1 MRKSSNPTFPSCDDI
16 GVCKPDFPLS
26 LYPSG
31 FCVPSSNAVTACEAA
46 LGNGCECSISDSD
59 SAFAGVASIMDIY
72 ISNKSDETLF
82 LISGS
87 GDDQILAIGKN
98 GNKEDDAGVGWMSKG
113 ANDYKPPKKISP
125 NTTVFVRGY
134 LICGKECG
142 EEDTTFKIVLQYS
155 IGVPGKKLGNLVIPV
170 CRFRSKGKKPA
181 PFGSITPCSGTS
193 VAINPPSGI
202 YGVTVERFRETQALI
217 VITGSKNGEQCKVS
231 PDNCPTGMQC
241 NPNTLKCEKKTTN
254 GNGGDLS
261 NRQLLLLVV
270 VSGIAILFTF
280 GFLTFLVVI
289 KRRKQKTS

>member
-1 MRKSSNPTFPSCDDI
+1 MRKSSNPTFLPCEDI
-16 GVCKPDFPLS
+16 GVCKPELFPTI
-26 LYPSG
+26 YPSG
-31 FCVPSSNAVTACEAA
+31 FCVPSSNAVTLCEAA

-59 SAFAGVASIMDIY
+59 SGVAIGIMDIY
-72 ISNKSDETLF
+72 INNKSDETLF

-98 GNKEDDAGVGWMSKG
+98 GNKEDDARVGWMSKG

-125 NTTVFVRGY
+125 NTTVFIRGY
-134 LICGKECG
+134 LVCGKECG
-142 EEDTTFKIVLQYS
+142 EEDTTFKIVLRYS

-170 CRFRSKGKKPA
+170 CRIRSKRKKPA
-181 PFGSITPCSGTS
+181 SFGIIAPCSGAE
-193 VAINPPSGI
+193 VAILPPSGI
-202 YGVTVERFRETQALI
+202 YGAKVEAFRETQAFI
-217 VITGSKNGEQCKVS
+217 VISGSKNGEQKCTVS
-231 PDNCPTGMQC
+231 PDNCPPGMQC
-241 NPNTLKCEKKTTN
+241 NPNTLKCEEKTTN

>member
-1 MRKSSNPTFPSCDDI
+1 MRKSSNPTFVSCEDI
-16 GVCKPDFPLS
+16 GVCKPKLPF
-26 LYPSG
+26 YATG
-31 FCVPSSNAVTACEAA
+31 FCVPSSNAVTRCEDS
-46 LGNGCECSISDSD
+46 LGNGCECSISD
-59 SAFAGVASIMDIY
+59 FKFFGPGTENIMDIY
-72 ISNKSDETLF
+72 INNKTDETLF
-82 LISGS
+82 LITGSGS
-87 GDDQILAIGKN
+87 DQIIATGKN
-98 GNKEDDAGVGWMSKG
+98 KNRVDDAIVGWMSKG

-125 NTTVFVRGY
+125 NTTVFIRGY
-134 LICGKECG
+134 LVCVKECR
-142 EEDTTFKIVLQYS
+142 EEDTTFKIVLRYS
-155 IGVPGKKLGNLVIPV
+155 IGVPSKKLGNLVIPV

-181 PFGSITPCSGTS
+181 PFGSIIPCSGTR
-193 VAINPPSGI
+193 VAILPPSGI
-202 YGVTVERFRETQALI
+202 YSVNVDDYNETQAFI
-217 VITGSKNGEQCKVS
+217 RISGSKNGEQKCTVS